1 MEQPLIHALRIELT
15 RLIDLTASWPDEALI
30 GELAGTCNHPLW
42 TTGHL
47 AFSMQAI
54 GGELGAAP
62 WLPSAWES
70 LFGTGSIPRLELAV
84 YPPGARL
91 RESLQEGV
99 DRIESLLESTAGEQ
113 LSGPL
118 PDVRFRDR
126 YPTLRH
132 AVVHVLGSHFAFH
145 VGQVALWCRVARE
158 NQGAAS

>member
-1 MEQPLIHALRIELT
+1 VEQPLIHALRIELT

-30 GELAGTCNHPLW
+30 GELAGTRNHPLW

-54 GGELGAAP
+54 AGELGAAP
-62 WLPSAWES
+62 WLPSDWES
-70 LFGTGSIPRLELAV
+70 LFGTGSVPHLELAV
-84 YPPGARL
+84 YPPGALL
-91 RESLQEGV
+91 RERLEEGV
-99 DRIESLLESTAGEQ
+99 DLVEELLSNTPAEQ

-145 VGQVALWCRVARE
+145 VGQVALWCRALRE
-158 NQGAAS
+158 DQGADS